1 MDKLYS
7 GLTQEENITLKATDQ
22 TIKFLLDYSKAIHF
36 ENFNDLQIRMIKN

>member
-7 GLTQEENITLKATDQ
+7 ELTQEENITLKATHQ

-36 ENFNDLQIRMIKN
+36 EDFKNLEIRMIKN

>member
-7 GLTQEENITLKATDQ
+7 DLTQEENITLKATHQ

-36 ENFNDLQIRMIKN
+36 EDFKNLEIRMIKN